1 MPVSKNENK
10 KLIISSV
17 ILSVFFCLLHFNL
30 YQQSLDMALIISG
43 KVKYPEDFS
52 IMKYNY
58 LKSFSIV
65 NYISAV
71 LLIFTDSLLF
81 SSRIIIFLYAFILT
95 YGLSLIIFSFSR
107 SFFFTITFVLTQIF
121 FKINLGSGDYPVTFI
136 AQQNWGAI
144 GSAFFIFILGL
155 FFLKNFFYLGFFIIL
170 FLIIHPVI
178 AAWVMLN
185 IIFTFICYKFFY
197 TLELTNHQKISFF
210 KGVILAVF
218 FVILFYLLHHIL
230 TNYQFNIESVNGY
243 DSIIMKKYFTD
254 WDVHRSKHT
263 IYLGLI
269 FLLLLTNILIFFYLK
284 LLTVREKFFNPKKFI
299 VLLTFILNSSA
310 IFLFFLERFFIKE
323 SYFTSLNSLMLSRF
337 LILTS
342 IIGVFLLIY
351 LISQFCLYFL
361 KNNIFLEKNI
371 NFFSAFFV
379 LLLIL
384 VIQPKQIIT
393 AFKHSLLMHYSI
405 FYSSDLTLKF
415 IRERSREMTLK
426 LTKESFKDD
435 DDFFWQELKKIKTT
449 GIFITTGETVYRTL
463 RLAYQPILIDNNSI
477 DLLPYHPSLAKDY
490 KRIIEDVFGI
500 NFFNL
505 NNKYKR
511 LATIPDDLIKG
522 HFEKLTA
529 EEWTFLKKKYSLAGI
544 ILPNQWKVNLKKTLS
559 GANYSM
565 YLIE

>member
-1 MPVSKNENK
+1 MFISKNENNK
-10 KLIISSV
+10 ILISSIV
-17 ILSVFFCLLHFNL
+17 LSIFFCFLHFNL

-65 NYISAV
+65 NYISAA
-71 LLIFTDSLLF
+71 LLILTDSLLF

-95 YGLSLIIFSFSR
+95 YGLSLVIFSFSR
-107 SFFFTITFVLTQIF
+107 SFFFTIAFVLIQIF
-121 FKINLGSGDYPVTFI
+121 FKINLGSGDYSVTFI
-136 AQQNWGAI
+136 SQHSGGAI
-144 GSAFFIFILGL
+144 GSAFFIFMLGL

-178 AAWVMLN
+178 AAWVILN

-197 TLELTNHQKISFF
+197 TLELTNNQKISFF
-210 KGVILAVF
+210 KGVISSVF
-218 FVILFYLLHHIL
+218 FVILFYFLHHIL
-230 TNYQFNIESVNGY
+230 INYQFNIESANGY

-254 WDVHRSKHT
+254 WDSHRSKHT
-263 IYLGLI
+263 IYFGLI

-284 LLTVREKFFNPKKFI
+284 LLTVHEKFFNPKKFI
-299 VLLTFILNSSA
+299 VLLTFILNFSA

-323 SYFTSLNSLMLSRF
+323 SYFTFLNSLMLSRF

-342 IIGVFLLIY
+342 IICVFLLIY
-351 LISQFCLYFL
+351 LISQFYLCFL
-361 KNNIFLEKNI
+361 KNNSFLEKNI

-384 VIQPKQIIT
+384 VIQPKQTIT

-405 FYSSDLTLKF
+405 FYSSDFTLKF

-426 LTKESFKDD
+426 LTKESFKDE
-435 DDFFWQELKKIKTT
+435 DDFFWQELKKIKKT
-449 GIFITTGETVYRTL
+449 GMFITTSETVYRTL
-463 RLAYQPILIDNNSI
+463 RLANQPILIDNNSI
-477 DLLPYHPSLAKDY
+477 DFLPYLPTLSKDF
-490 KRIIEDVFGI
+490 KGVIEDVFGI

-505 NNKYKR
+505 NDKYKR
-511 LATIPDDLIKG
+511 LASIPDDLIKD

-529 EEWTFLKKKYSLAGI
+529 KEWIFLKKKYSLAGI
-544 ILPNQWKVNLKKTLS
+544 ILPNQWKINLKKTLS
-559 GANYSM
+559 GKNYSM